1 MNTGHKLS
9 RCILPLLLIIALLL
23 PTAAYAADPE
33 IPDFSGAAVIEL
45 NHGVPAFSEEDAAA
59 AEGLVYSELDALGR
73 PGPACALLSR
83 ETLTVE
89 LRDEDGEE
97 LPVGWQKARYDDVI
111 PECYLYS
118 ICCLVS
124 PALGGSGT
132 DMRNVFTGTRYLR
145 TEGMQPF
152 EDLIAGLLLRTNYHI
167 LYRATPVYR
176 GEELVPMGVQLE
188 ACSVE
193 DGGRSVR
200 FNVLVYNVQP
210 GISID
215 YRTGDSRL
223 DGKLAVNTA
232 AAAFVKTL
240 EYPPLAEMETPKY
253 GSFDEMFAE
262 YQKSAAAAARAQQA
276 SADAVTLPGTVFI
289 PNNPFVDYSQT
300 GKKYHKSRDDSGDY
314 PKELPIEEAAALYE
328 PCHSCWSGDELAILE
343 SRFG

>member
-9 RCILPLLLIIALLL
+9 RCILPLLLIIVLLL
-23 PTAAYAADPE
+23 PTEAYAADPE

-45 NHGVPAFSEEDAAA
+45 NHGIPAFSEGDAAA
-59 AEGLVYSELDALGR
+59 ESLVYSELDALGR

-111 PECYLYS
+111 PERYLYS
-118 ICCLVS
+118 ICCLIS

-145 TEGMQPF
+145 TEGMAPF
-152 EDLIAGLLLRTNYHI
+152 EDLIAGLLQRTNYHI

-188 ACSVE
+188 ASSVE
-193 DGGRSVR
+193 DAGRSVR

-210 GISID
+210 GVSID
-215 YRTGDSRL
+215 YLTGDSRL
-223 DGKLAVNTA
+223 NGKLAVTTA

-240 EYPPLAEMETPKY
+240 EYPPLAEMEAPKY
-253 GSFDEMFAE
+253 GTFAE
-262 YQKSAAAAARAQQA
+262 LNDEYNKATAKNSL
-276 SADAVTLPGTVFI
+276 SGNTGSVSGTKYVYDSVTLKFHYEDCPWG
-289 PNNPFVDYSQT
+289 
-300 GKKYHKSRDDSGDY
+300 
-314 PKELPIEEAAALYE
+314 PKENAVETYGTRELLISLGLS
-328 PCHSCWSGDELAILE
+328 PCGHCNP
-343 SRFG
+343 

>member
-1 MNTGHKLS
+1 MNTGYRLS
-9 RCILPLLLIIALLL
+9 RCILPLILIIALLL

-45 NHGVPAFSEEDAAA
+45 NHGAPAFSEEDAAA
-59 AEGLVYSELDALGR
+59 GDCVVYSELDALGR
-73 PGPACALLSR
+73 PGPASAVLSR

-89 LRDEDGEE
+89 LRDESGEE

-118 ICCLVS
+118 ICCLIS

-145 TEGMQPF
+145 TEGMEPF

-188 ACSVE
+188 ACSLE

-200 FNVLVYNVQP
+200 LNVLVYNVQP
-210 GISID
+210 GVSID
-215 YRTGDSRL
+215 YLTGDSRL
-223 DGKLAVNTA
+223 NEKLAVTA
-232 AAAFVKTL
+232 AGASFVKAL
-240 EYPPLAEMETPKY
+240 EYPPLAEMEEPKY
-253 GSFDEMFAE
+253 ASFEELDKAT
-262 YQKSAAAAARAQQA
+262 APVQA
-276 SADAVTLPGTVFI
+276 STAGEQNYGIFWATK
-289 PNNPFVDYSQT
+289 T
-300 GKKYHKSRDDSGDY
+300 GEKYHSVNPCGNTDFTGARKVKLDISKCPKSVFCETCCQDIINTY
-314 PKELPIEEAAALYE
+314 
-328 PCHSCWSGDELAILE
+328 
-343 SRFG
+343 FG